1 MTRKSYVLPLLN
13 ATKWIG
19 TAAGIA
25 GAGLI
30 ALNIGFVGYG
40 FMLFLISSLLW
51 TAAAAA
57 EREPALFVLQGV
69 FAIIDVIGV
78 VRWMA

>member
-1 MTRKSYVLPLLN
+1 MRKSYEPLLLR

-25 GAGLI
+25 GAGLV

-40 FMLFLISSLLW
+40 FMLFLISSVLW

-57 EREPALFVLQGV
+57 QREPALFVLQGV
-69 FAIIDVIGV
+69 FAIIDVVGIA
-78 VRWMA
+78 RWMA

>member
-1 MTRKSYVLPLLN
+1 MRTPYEPPLLI

-25 GAGLI
+25 GAVLI
-30 ALNIGFVGYG
+30 ALNIGVVGYG
-40 FMLFLISSLLW
+40 VVLFLISSVLW

-57 EREPALFVLQGV
+57 QREPALVMLQGG
-69 FAIIDVIGV
+69 FAIIDVIGI
-78 VRWMA
+78 VRWMFV